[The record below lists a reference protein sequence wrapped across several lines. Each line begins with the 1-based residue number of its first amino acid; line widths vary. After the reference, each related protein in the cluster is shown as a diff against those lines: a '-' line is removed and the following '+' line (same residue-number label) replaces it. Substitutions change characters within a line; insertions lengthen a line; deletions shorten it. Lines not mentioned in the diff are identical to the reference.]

1 MTLQTLLSLSILTA
15 FCWFLY
21 KRLLTYLQYFQQEEY
36 DNRRF
41 LQWLLK
47 DKVFDRRVS
56 LAILVMT
63 ALSIVISSAWWLII
77 VTLVFCCAAYFEINP
92 QYIGK
97 KKLILTQRARRILW
111 LAYSMVVFFAAG
123 VLVYVS
129 IFAYSAMA
137 LAWIIIWLLPI
148 HFIPFALVA
157 SNLLWQ
163 PYEISVQNKFWRE
176 AKDKMDA
183 LDPFVIGIT
192 GSFGKTSVK
201 HILGHI
207 LQTSTDVLWTPGSV
221 NTPMGNTRIIRERLT
236 PEHQYFIVEMGAYG
250 PGSIERLCKLTPP
263 DMAVITAV
271 GAAHYERFK
280 SLETVAKAKFELAYA
295 AMAKRDDAKVITH
308 SKVTKFSA
316 VEAFRAQHGDHLL
329 LCGDDEGLALQIKSV
344 QQTVDGLNVEV
355 VYQGKPHILEAPLF
369 GLHHGQ
375 NMAIAF
381 LTACELGLQVEAI
394 KTALKSVPQI
404 EHRLNV
410 QQQTNGSFI
419 IDDAFNSNTDGFIAA
434 MELLDLLA
442 KYHGGRRIL
451 VTPGMVELGTKHSAD
466 HATVASSA
474 LKYTDIVLLICPDRI
489 PSFRDTYLKSKSAHQ
504 QLIQL
509 NFFAEAQNWM
519 QQNLR
524 AGDVI
529 LLENDLPDRY
539 ERKLVL

>member
-1 MTLQTLLSLSILTA
+1 MTLQILLSLFILMA

-21 KRLLTYLQYFQQEEY
+21 KRLLTYSQYFQQEEY

-41 LQWLLK
+41 LQWLLQ

-56 LAILVMT
+56 LAILVM
-63 ALSIVISSAWWLII
+63 AGLSMVISSTWWLII
-77 VTLVFCCAAYFEINP
+77 VTVVFCCAAYFEANP
-92 QYIGK
+92 QHTGK
-97 KKLILTQRARRILW
+97 KKLVLTQRARRILW

-123 VLVYVS
+123 VFTYSSMTGSAIAVFSIIAWLV
-129 IFAYSAMA
+129 
-137 LAWIIIWLLPI
+137 PI
-148 HFIPFALVA
+148 HLIPFSLVI

-163 PYEISVQNKFWRE
+163 PYEKSVQKKFWQE

-183 LDPFVIGIT
+183 LDPFIIGIT

-207 LQTSTDVLWTPGSV
+207 LQTSTETLWTPGSV
-221 NTPMGNTRIIRERLT
+221 NTPMGNTRIIRERLM

-250 PGSIERLCKLTPP
+250 PGSIDRLCKLTPP

-295 AMAKRDDAKVITH
+295 AIAKRDDAKVITH
-308 SKVTKFSA
+308 NKVTKFAA
-316 VEAFRAQHGDHLL
+316 VEAFRTQHGDNLL
-329 LCGDDEGLALQIKSV
+329 LCGDDAELALQIKSV
-344 QQTVDGLNVEV
+344 QQTVHGLNVEV
-355 VYQGKPHILEAPLF
+355 VYQGKSHTLEAPLF

-381 LTACELGLQVEAI
+381 LAACELGLQVEAI
-394 KTALKSVPQI
+394 KVALKSVPQI
-404 EHRLNV
+404 KHRLNV
-410 QQQTNGSFI
+410 QQQPNGTVI

-434 MELLDLLA
+434 MQLLDLLA
-442 KYHGGRRIL
+442 KHHGGRRIL
-451 VTPGMVELGTKHSAD
+451 VTPGMVELGTKHDTD
-466 HATVASSA
+466 HATVALNA
-474 LKYTDIVLLICPDRI
+474 VQCTDVVLLICSERI
-489 PSFRDTYLKSKSAHQ
+489 PSFRDTFLKTKSEHQ

-509 NFFAEAQNWM
+509 HSFAEAQLWM
-519 QQNLR
+519 EQNLQ

-539 ERKLVL
+539 ERKLFL